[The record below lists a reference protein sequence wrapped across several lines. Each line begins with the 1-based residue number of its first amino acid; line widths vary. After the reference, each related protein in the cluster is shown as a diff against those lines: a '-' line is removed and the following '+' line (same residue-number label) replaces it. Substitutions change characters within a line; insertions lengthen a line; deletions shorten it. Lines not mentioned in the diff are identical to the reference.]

1 MTPAEEDAL
10 VWRCYHDSGHIWRK
24 DEPYPNLDPIRLAI
38 RAAYAQGKEDA
49 AKVCEDGMIP
59 VEFNDYQHGINK
71 GREDCAAAIRRGEC

>member
-1 MTPAEEDAL
+1 MTREEEDRIVGNFHPCREGNPVYSVEDA
-10 VWRCYHDSGHIWRK
+10 
-24 DEPYPNLDPIRLAI
+24 IRLAI